1 MNILDYLAIRVNNK
15 ETVDRE
21 VYADGVFDIISY
33 LCLELWDFMKQ
44 ENRFFG
50 IIPIYKKTVDKSIE
64 NFNNS
69 IEDWNNI
76 EIYGKVLYLFKPLL
90 IKSYKRLC
98 SKHLSKA
105 DCIIVILYKITDLLK
120 NSSYFTH
127 RAELKNIH
135 RIVKKL
141 YDNIRNN
148 AKTTDLLSLVSS
160 INYYLEKGW
169 VGKTAIYEFNIGEEN
184 RATTKTP
191 LEGSGI
197 RLDNGNSCVSEIVWK
212 DE

>member
-50 IIPIYKKTVDKSIE
+50 IIPIYKKSVDKSIE

-90 IKSYKRLC
+90 IRSYKRLC

-120 NSSYFTH
+120 NSPHFTH
-127 RAELKNIH
+127 KAELKNIH

-184 RATTKTP
+184 RAATKTL
-191 LEGSGI
+191 LEGSGV
-197 RLDNGNSCVSEIVWK
+197 RLDNGNRCVSEIVWK